1 MGLYTA
7 ADILNNAFQSMV
19 REDYEANFV
28 LDERDPY
35 TFDPEWAPGE
45 AEEFL
50 QKILSGDFYL
60 DVSINNSNR
69 SYSPSLRAA

>member
-7 ADILNNAFQSMV
+7 ADILNCAFESMV
-19 REDYEANFV
+19 REDSEANFV

-35 TFDPEWAPGE
+35 TFDTEWAPGE

-69 SYSPSLRAA
+69 SYSPCLRAA